1 MWPRKSGEPAGCVN
15 TATGSS
21 HRKTEAKMGEN
32 NWAATADRIETIL
45 DCLTNRAVS
54 MTVSMDRG
62 AAKRAVEYCQHRAA
76 GADEDTDAEAE
87 IIEFLG
93 KHGQS
98 LDWVFG
104 GDPTG
109 MICKLASDTSSF
121 KPPSLRIV
129 G

>member
-1 MWPRKSGEPAGCVN
+1 VTRYPLGTIWPRKSGEPAGCVN
-15 TATGSS
+15 TATGSN

-32 NWAATADRIETIL
+32 NWAATAARIETIL

-87 IIEFLG
+87 IIEFLA
-93 KHGQS
+93 KHEQS
-98 LDWVFG
+98 YGFREID
-104 GDPTG
+104 
-109 MICKLASDTSSF
+109 SDGIPSKVRSSY
-121 KPPSLRIV
+121 I
-129 G
+129 

>member
-1 MWPRKSGEPAGCVN
+1 
-15 TATGSS
+15 
-21 HRKTEAKMGEN
+21 MGEN

-54 MTVSMDRG
+54 MTVTMDRG
-62 AAKRAVEYCQHRAA
+62 AAKRAVEYCQRRAA

-98 LDWVFG
+98 LDWVFR

-109 MICKLASDTSSF
+109 MICKLASNTISF